1 MSDDEDDYLSDKF
14 LIPEP
19 PASSAPKTY
28 SQRRK
33 EQERIS
39 ALRNEQNRRKSRKQL
54 EEESRE
60 AGLSKSLFERAEEE
74 SSDMG
79 TQNKALAMMM
89 KMGFKPGQSL
99 GQTEPQKASTAS
111 SKDESVDGDEDDKE
125 PSSTRSGQNTLPQS
139 EERSKP
145 NARHLVAPLPLN
157 EWSGES
163 DNSSYTTHM
172 Y

>member
-14 LIPEP
+14 LIPGP
-19 PASSAPKTY
+19 SASSAPKTY

-74 SSDMG
+74 SSDLG

-99 GQTEPQKASTAS
+99 GQNESQKPSFAPPKETTPP
-111 SKDESVDGDEDDKE
+111 VVYGDEDDKE
-125 PSSTRSGQNTLPQS
+125 SSSTASGQNTPPHS
-139 EERSKP
+139 EEQSKP
-145 NARHLVAPLPLN
+145 NTRHLVAPLPLN
-157 EWSGES
+157 EWSGEPHILS
-163 DNSSYTTHM
+163 
-172 Y
+172 